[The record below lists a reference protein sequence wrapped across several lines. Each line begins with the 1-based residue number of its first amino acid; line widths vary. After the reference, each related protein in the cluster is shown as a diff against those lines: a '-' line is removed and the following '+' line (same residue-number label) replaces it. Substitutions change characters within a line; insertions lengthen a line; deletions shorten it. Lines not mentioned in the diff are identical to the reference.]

1 MTQKQSGKDLVQRK
15 MQHCGLVRKLSNTT
29 RVERM
34 HSTDVDGRAW
44 VLGLNEIETNSAK
57 NALSV
62 FIQAINDTIQ
72 LS

>member
-1 MTQKQSGKDLVQRK
+1 
-15 MQHCGLVRKLSNTT
+15 MQHGGLVRKLSNTT

-44 VLGLNEIETNSAK
+44 VLGLNEIETNSPENPHSAFK
-57 NALSV
+57 
-62 FIQAINDTIQ
+62 QAANDTIQ

>member
-1 MTQKQSGKDLVQRK
+1 
-15 MQHCGLVRKLSNTT
+15 
-29 RVERM
+29 M

>member
-1 MTQKQSGKDLVQRK
+1 

-44 VLGLNEIETNSAK
+44 VLGLNEIETNSAE
-57 NALSV
+57 NVLSA
-62 FIQAINDTIQ
+62 FKQAMNDIIQV
-72 LS
+72 S